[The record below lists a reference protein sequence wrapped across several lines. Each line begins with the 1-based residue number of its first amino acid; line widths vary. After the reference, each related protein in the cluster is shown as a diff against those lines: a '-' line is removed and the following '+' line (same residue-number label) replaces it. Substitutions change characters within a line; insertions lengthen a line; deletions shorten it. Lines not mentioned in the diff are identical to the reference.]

1 MEVTSLLVTGQ
12 SLGREEMTAMELI
25 DHAEEVAAKEAA
37 REAARDTG
45 GNEDEEDADR
55 NEKAHAKPV
64 SSDDDEDED
73 EESDE
78 YVLMLTPLSRNVYSF
93 LRY

>member
-25 DHAEEVAAKEAA
+25 DHAEEVAAREAA
-37 REAARDTG
+37 REAAGT
-45 GNEDEEDADR
+45 EDEDKK
-55 NEKAHAKPV
+55 EKAHAEAA
-64 SSDDDEDED
+64 SSDDDDDED

-78 YVLMLTPLSRNVYSF
+78 
-93 LRY
+93 